1 MAWHDRIAVNSSV
14 CHGKACVRGTRV
26 MVSVI
31 LDNLA
36 AGESI
41 EEIMRGYH
49 LEREDVQAAI
59 QYAAE
64 LARETVI
71 PKYDL
76 AELVKGISYKTKEV
90 DWGPSVGR
98 EEW

>member
-1 MAWHDRIAVNSSV
+1 MSWRDRITVNPTI

-26 MVSVI
+26 MVSVV

-36 AGESI
+36 AGESTAG
-41 EEIMRGYH
+41 IMRGYH
-49 LEREDVQAAI
+49 LERDDIDACV

-71 PKYDL
+71 QV
-76 AELVKGISYKTKEV
+76 EI
-90 DWGPSVGR
+90 
-98 EEW
+98 